1 MPLKSLKFDSPSG
14 AEYLTSSQQLSID
27 IDCMSPNWQNWD
39 PDYISGSP
47 QRKLHSQADLA
58 NEAWKQSRFLKKVDE
73 IPDVWI
79 SGTGLL

>member
-1 MPLKSLKFDSPSG
+1 
-14 AEYLTSSQQLSID
+14 
-27 IDCMSPNWQNWD
+27 MSPNWQNWD

-58 NEAWKQSRFLKKVDE
+58 NEAWKQSRCLKKVDE

-79 SGTGLL
+79 SGTGLLWSLMFGIIMIKPLLSPTNRGF